1 MGCKGQGVGIFCSAP
16 QHKYIK
22 AYKVRDAGLKAL
34 PVVKGRLLCCTGLGM
49 NEDELRGNKV
59 LTEWVVKDLNEG
71 DVPGQ
76 ASEWLTQALCQLFP
90 S

>member
-1 MGCKGQGVGIFCSAP
+1 
-16 QHKYIK
+16 
-22 AYKVRDAGLKAL
+22 
-34 PVVKGRLLCCTGLGM
+34 M

-76 ASEWLTQALCQLFP
+76 ASGWLTQALCQLFP

>member
-1 MGCKGQGVGIFCSAP
+1 MGCNGQGVGIFCSAP
-16 QHKYIK
+16 QHKYIE
-22 AYKVRDAGLKAL
+22 AYKVRDAGPKAL
-34 PVVKGRLLCCTGLGM
+34 PVVNGRLLCCTGLGM

-76 ASEWLTQALCQLFP
+76 ASEWLTRALCQLFP